1 MFNSIDSFS
10 PNWQECFEL
19 INPNINNSFEEGK
32 FNGITISFFET
43 NNKDNNNMNNN
54 KEDQKDWPFDNI
66 SKYISYDNDQSNNIN
81 YFQNIIQVP
90 PPDQINNS
98 NNLTSFKQEQQNS
111 NQINNVNNLEIY
123 ETKNP
128 TKKKKKKN
136 KENKEN
142 KELKKLGKKRL
153 FSNEKGKHGRDSEDN
168 LIRKS
173 KNCFHDDFILFINE
187 KIKAINKK
195 VKINKKNKVKKL
207 LNLGSS
213 INNNLTIDFNL
224 ELFKNPIVHIF
235 EKISKKYKKCSPNH
249 NLDMIDKIYKNDAYK
264 EIQTILDL
272 NYLDCLK
279 HYRKDENTNLD
290 CLNGLEKKFENIH
303 TKMKTQFYNVRKRHY
318 KKYKDY
324 APKDL
329 VYDEEHVDNIIKKM
343 KDLDKIYEEKSKN
356 NI

>member
-1 MFNSIDSFS
+1 MVVNEI
-10 PNWQECFEL
+10 
-19 INPNINNSFEEGK
+19 
-32 FNGITISFFET
+32 
-43 NNKDNNNMNNN
+43 
-54 KEDQKDWPFDNI
+54 KEPI
-66 SKYISYDNDQSNNIN
+66 
-81 YFQNIIQVP
+81 
-90 PPDQINNS
+90 
-98 NNLTSFKQEQQNS
+98 
-111 NQINNVNNLEIY
+111 
-123 ETKNP
+123 
-128 TKKKKKKN
+128 KKKN
-136 KENKEN
+136 KKNKEN
-142 KELKKLGKKRL
+142 KELKKRGKKIL
-153 FSNEKGKHGRDSEDN
+153 FSNEEGDHNKNSIDN

-187 KIKAINKK
+187 KIKEINEK

-207 LNLGSS
+207 LNLGPS

-235 EKISKKYKKCSPNH
+235 KIISKKYKKCSPNH

-279 HYRKDENTNLD
+279 HYRKDKNANLD

-303 TKMKTQFYNVRKRHY
+303 TKMKTQFDNVRERHY

-329 VYDEEHVDNIIKKM
+329 VYDKEHVNKIIKIM
-343 KDLDKIYEEKSKN
+343 KKLEQIYENKKKKIVIE
-356 NI
+356 I